1 VSDRVYNVLFVE
13 DNPNHY
19 KILQRF
25 IEKSGLP
32 IQVDHVETAQE
43 CYAIFLKKNYD
54 LLMLDYNLGD
64 VNGIGILEK
73 LKELDVMVPIVMVTQ
88 EKDPKIAIDA
98 MKLGAVDFVMK
109 SKESFRDLP
118 GKIMGYVEDYE
129 GRLTNE
135 QVYKVRRRSIV
146 RLPEVRQLLRLIIK
160 SEGDS
165 LKPASR
171 TLHFYEPDH
180 TMFLDMSQENL
191 DKVMQMLTLNKIL
204 LKKPV
209 GVKVA
214 CPRCESDDVTTVPV
228 CPVCGGRVFVKNVG
242 ALADPS
248 KPFKCLDGCNQAFP
262 EVGISYRCN
271 QCTKEFSLEESRYKH
286 TFEFSLN
293 PQIRLEVESQ
303 VDDAEELEQWEQQS
317 QDMEERLENTKAMQE
332 EIRDQL
338 RTLIKSQLKKGS

>member
-1 VSDRVYNVLFVE
+1 MSDRVYSVLFVE

-64 VNGIGILEK
+64 VDGLSILEK

-88 EKDPKIAIDA
+88 EKDPRIAIDA

-109 SKESFRDLP
+109 SKESFRELP
-118 GKIMGYVEDYE
+118 EKIMGYVDNYE
-129 GRLTNE
+129 GRLNNDE
-135 QVYKVRRRSIV
+135 IYKVKRRSIV
-146 RLPEVRQLLRLIIK
+146 KMPEVRQLLRLIMK
-160 SEGDS
+160 SEDDS
-165 LKPASR
+165 LSPASKM
-171 TLHFYEPDH
+171 LYFYEPDH
-180 TMFLDMSQENL
+180 TMFLDMPQESL
-191 DKVMQMLTLNKIL
+191 DRVMQMLTINKIL

-214 CPRCESDDVTTVPV
+214 CPRCESDNVTTVPV

-242 ALADPS
+242 ASADPS
-248 KPFKCLDGCNQAFP
+248 KPFKCLDGCNQTFQ
-262 EVGISYRCN
+262 EVGITYRCN

-293 PQIRLEVESQ
+293 PQIRLEVEKQ
-303 VDDAEELEQWEQQS
+303 VDDAEELVHWEQQS

-338 RTLIKSQLKKGS
+338 RTLIQSQLKKSD

>member
-1 VSDRVYNVLFVE
+1 MSDRVYNVLFVE

-32 IQVDHVETAQE
+32 IRVDHVETAQE
-43 CYAIFLKKNYD
+43 CFAIFLKKNYD
-54 LLMLDYNLGD
+54 LLMLDYNLWD
-64 VNGIGILEK
+64 VTGIGILEK
-73 LKELDVMVPIVMVTQ
+73 LKELAVMVPIVMVTQ
-88 EKDPKIAIDA
+88 QKDPKIAINA
-98 MKLGAVDFVMK
+98 MKLGAVDFIMK

-118 GKIMGYVEDYE
+118 GKIIGYVEDYE

-135 QVYKVRRRSIV
+135 QVYKVRRRSII
-146 RLPEVRQLLRLIIK
+146 RMPEVRQLMRLIIK
-160 SEGDS
+160 SEDAS
-165 LKPASR
+165 LTPASR

-180 TMFLDMSQENL
+180 AMFLDMSQENL
-191 DKVMQMLTLNKIL
+191 DRVMQMLTLNKIL

-209 GVKVA
+209 GVKPA

-228 CPVCGGRVFVKNVG
+228 CPMCGGKVFVKNVG
-242 ALADPS
+242 AAADPS
-248 KPFKCLDGCNQAFP
+248 KPFKCLDGCNQAFL

-271 QCTKEFSLEESRYKH
+271 QCTKVFGLKESRYKH
-286 TFEFSLN
+286 TFEFKLN

-338 RTLIKSQLKKGS
+338 RTLIKSQLKKGG